1 MKTIKFAFVAL
12 AAMFMMVSCGSDNK
26 EAAGEGKGKDGGN
39 QFEIVNPKAQWE
51 GQEIIELVSTSCE
64 MEDYSVESG
73 NVTGSVTIPVLRLK
87 FKLLKNVADVN
98 LVSAR
103 ILALDKDDS
112 PVRYLGKKAA
122 FKIYDSAQGDKLE
135 NLISSGKVGDI
146 VEVKYRL
153 NVKELNVDSECQKVK
168 EQIKKIK
175 FDNLHLS
182 TKDAADALNMIS
194 I

>member
-12 AAMFMMVSCGSDNK
+12 AAMLMMVSCGSDNK
-26 EAAGEGKGKDGGN
+26 EAAGEGKDGGN

-73 NVTGSVTIPVLRLK
+73 IMTGSVTIPVLRLK

-98 LVSAR
+98 NVYAP
-103 ILALDKDDS
+103 IKALDKDDS
-112 PVRYLGKKAA
+112 PVRYLGKKAV

-175 FDNLHLS
+175 FDDLRLRI
-182 TKDAADALNMIS
+182 KEAADTQNMIS
-194 I
+194 F

>member
-12 AAMFMMVSCGSDNK
+12 AAMLMMVSCGSDNK
-26 EAAGEGKGKDGGN
+26 EAAGEGKDGGN

-73 NVTGSVTIPVLRLK
+73 NVVGSVTIPVIRLK

-98 LVSAR
+98 HLSAR
-103 ILALDKDDS
+103 IQALDKDDS
-112 PVRYLGKKAA
+112 PVRYLGKKAV
-122 FKIYDSAQGDKLE
+122 FKIYDSAQVDKLE
-135 NLISSGKVGDI
+135 NLISNGKVGDI

-153 NVKELNVDSECQKVK
+153 NVNELNVDSECQKVK

-175 FDNLHLS
+175 FDNLHLW
-182 TKDAADALNMIS
+182 TKEAADA
-194 I
+194 